1 MSSTAA
7 SREKARGGIRIPPR
21 AYLQRGLVV
30 LSVLGVSVVEPLLI
44 ELPVEP
50 EPVLWRVEL
59 PCFFVAFEDMP
70 VELPIEPE
78 PDIELSVP
86 EFIEPDDVP
95 IELPLDMPPLEVPP
109 PDVPPAVCANA
120 GAANIA
126 AAATAT
132 INLLISTLPQGQV
145 ASMLSWRRYPQFPSI
160 CPLRQSRRTN

>member
-1 MSSTAA
+1 M
-7 SREKARGGIRIPPR
+7 
-21 AYLQRGLVV
+21 

-59 PCFFVAFEDMP
+59 LCFFVAFEDMP
-70 VELPIEPE
+70 VELLPIAPE
-78 PDIELSVP
+78 LDIELSVP
-86 EFIEPDDVP
+86 GLIDPDDVP

-109 PDVPPAVCANA
+109 PDVPPAVCANT
-120 GAANIA
+120 GAASIA

-145 ASMLSWRRYPQFPSI
+145 ASMISLRRYPQFPAI
-160 CPLRQSRRTN
+160 RPLRQSGRTNYTSVFSLL